1 MSTHPLSPLL
11 PFLAPYR
18 RTILLGAAAIAVG
31 AALGSLEPYLVK
43 LTVDALSEDVTWG
56 LIAFFSAL
64 IVAIA
69 LVQGVFRYAQRRL
82 IFAVSRRV
90 DADLRNALYDRL
102 VRQPPAWF
110 DSFPTGDVLS
120 RFANDV
126 NAVRMMLGPGM
137 MFGINTVFTILLSI
151 GFMLWLDPWLTLWA
165 LLPLPFVSLS
175 VKLMGSHIHRRSE
188 VSQAALADVTTSLQ
202 ENLAGLRVV
211 RSYALERSQG
221 ERFIDRSE
229 AYVASNMRL
238 ARVQSLLGPF
248 LGFLLGLSLL
258 VILWVG
264 GGRVVQGAMT
274 LGDFVAF
281 LMYLAMIAWPLIA
294 FGWIANAYQR
304 ASSAMRRLNRI
315 LLSEPAIDDRKAIFG
330 AQPTTGDIRFRD
342 VTFRYSE
349 GRPPVLDSF
358 DLEVSAGTTIG
369 VTGPTGAGKTTVV
382 QLVPRLYEP
391 DSGVVEIDGREVAEY
406 PLRALRRAIG
416 FAPQEPFLFSATLR
430 ANLEFGR
437 RNGGSPLSLEEAAE
451 IAGLTAD
458 IESFP
463 LGLDTIVGERGIT
476 LSGGQK
482 QRAALARALLSDP
495 LILILDDAFS
505 SVDTQTEELILRRLR
520 DFMARRTTLLVS
532 HRVSTLRAADRII
545 VLDGGTIVESGTH
558 DDLVAKDGPY
568 AALDRR
574 QRLEEEVERA

>member
-1 MSTHPLSPLL
+1 MKTHPLSPLL

-18 RTILLGAAAIAVG
+18 HPLVFGAATIAVS
-31 AALGSLEPYLVK
+31 AALGSLEPYVVK
-43 LTVDALSEDVTWG
+43 LTIDALRENVTWG
-56 LIAFFSAL
+56 RIAALSGLI
-64 IVAIA
+64 IGIA
-69 LVQGVFRYAQRRL
+69 MVQAVFRYAQRRL
-82 IFAVSRRV
+82 IFEVSRRV

-110 DSFPTGDVLS
+110 DTFPTGDVLS

-126 NAVRMMLGPGM
+126 NAVRMMLGPGL
-137 MFGINTVFTILLSI
+137 MFGINTVITIVLAI
-151 GFMLWLDPWLTLWA
+151 GFMLWIDPWLTLWA

-211 RSYALERSQG
+211 RSYGLEQAERDRFQG
-221 ERFIDRSE
+221 RSE
-229 AYVASNMRL
+229 TYLTSNMRL
-238 ARVQSLLGPF
+238 ARIQSLLGPF

-258 VILWVG
+258 VLLWVG
-264 GGRVVQGAMT
+264 GRRVAEGVMT

-294 FGWIANAYQR
+294 FGWIANAFQR

-315 LLSEPAIDDRKAIFG
+315 LLSEPAIDDRG
-330 AQPTTGDIRFRD
+330 AVPGVRPTAGDVRFRD

-349 GRPPVLDSF
+349 GRPLVLQSF
-358 DLEVSAGTTIG
+358 DLEVPAGTTLG
-369 VTGPTGAGKTTVV
+369 VTGATGSGKTTIA
-382 QLVPRLYEP
+382 QLIPRLYEP
-391 DSGVVEIDGREVAEY
+391 DSGVIEIDGRPLSEY
-406 PLRALRRAIG
+406 SLDALRGAIG

-437 RNGGSPLSLEEAAE
+437 RNGTGRLTLEAAAE

-458 IESFP
+458 IEMFP
-463 LGLDTIVGERGIT
+463 DGLDTIVGERGIT

-482 QRAALARALLSDP
+482 QRAALARALLSEP
-495 LILILDDAFS
+495 LILILDDTFS

-520 DFMARRTTLLVS
+520 DYMARRTTFLIS
-532 HRVSTLRAADRII
+532 HRVSTLRAADRI
-545 VLDGGTIVESGTH
+545 VVVEGGTIVESGTH
-558 DDLVAKDGPY
+558 DELVALDGAY
-568 AALDRR
+568 AMLDRR